1 VTKKVV
7 GVFVRFRAPTWA
19 LMDQGENL
27 YPTFRLFNKIFN
39 SALFIATRFNIKQGD
54 NHLQIVF
61 LPCALPNKTSFN
73 LRLSSTSDFDDFS
86 CALVTLMILT
96 FLTFKRKNKY

>member
-1 VTKKVV
+1 
-7 GVFVRFRAPTWA
+7 
-19 LMDQGENL
+19 MDQGENL

-39 SALFIATRFNIKQGD
+39 SALLRRASILSRRQPFADCFPYD
-54 NHLQIVF
+54 A
-61 LPCALPNKTSFN
+61 PPNKTSFN

-96 FLTFKRKNKY
+96 FLTKRKNKY